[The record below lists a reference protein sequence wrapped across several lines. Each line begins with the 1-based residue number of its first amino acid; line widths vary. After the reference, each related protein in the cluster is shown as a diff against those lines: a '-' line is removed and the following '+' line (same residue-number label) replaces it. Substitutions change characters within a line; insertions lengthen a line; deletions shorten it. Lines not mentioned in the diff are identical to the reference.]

1 MKVKFRVKYGENEIE
16 IPITE
21 NTRPSFQMD
30 GMTNLWKHK
39 VTIYNDIRAKS
50 VNPENPEYAV
60 EARHFDRF
68 VIDKCNIQGGIVSKA
83 DGTIENIVN
92 AVTVITKDVDRY
104 KQPLEYAKL
113 PVDIREDFYTVQV
126 GDFIV
131 LSEVDDIVTTSREF
145 AELQEKYKD
154 NGIVVRSVSANIH
167 GMSVDNVT
175 ITNVG

>member
-1 MKVKFRVKYGENEIE
+1 MKVKFNVKYGENEID

-21 NTRPSFQMD
+21 NIRPSFKMD
-30 GMTNLWKHK
+30 GMTDLWKHK
-39 VTIYNDIRAKS
+39 VTIYNDIPKTAI
-50 VNPENPEYAV
+50 EE
-60 EARHFDRF
+60 RHFDRF
-68 VIDKCNIQGGIVSKA
+68 VIDLCNIQGGIVSKA

-92 AVTVITKDVDRY
+92 AVTVISKDVDRY
-104 KQPLEYAKL
+104 KTPIEYAKL
-113 PVDIREDFYTVQV
+113 PVDIREEYYTVQV

-131 LSEVDDIVTTSREF
+131 LSEVDDVVTTSREF
-145 AELQEKYKD
+145 GELQEKYKD

>member
-1 MKVKFRVKYGENEIE
+1 
-16 IPITE
+16 
-21 NTRPSFQMD
+21 
-30 GMTNLWKHK
+30 MTDLWDQKI
-39 VTIYNDIRAKS
+39 TIYNDIPK
-50 VNPENPEYAV
+50 NAV
-60 EARHFDRF
+60 EERHFDRF

-92 AVTVITKDVDRY
+92 AVSVITKDVEHF
-104 KQPLEYAKL
+104 KQPMEYAKL
-113 PVDIREDFYTVQV
+113 PVDIRENFYTVQV

-131 LSEVDDIVTTSREF
+131 LAEVDDAVTTSREF

>member
-1 MKVKFRVKYGENEIE
+1 MKVKTKPIDWKDLREGIE
-16 IPITE
+16 IDIPIKE
-21 NTRPSFQMD
+21 NTTHSFKAN
-30 GMTNLWKHK
+30 GTTNLWKQK
-39 VTIYNDIRAKS
+39 VTIYNDIPADA
-50 VNPENPEYAV
+50 VN
-60 EARHFDRF
+60 ARRFDRF
-68 VIDKCNIQGGIVSKA
+68 VIDLCNIQGGIVSKA

-92 AVTVITKDVDRY
+92 AVTVISKDVDRY
-104 KQPLEYAKL
+104 KKPLEYVKL

>member
-1 MKVKFRVKYGENEIE
+1 MKIGFNVKYGFNEIE

-21 NTRPSFQMD
+21 KTRPSFQLD
-30 GMTNLWKHK
+30 GFADLWEGN
-39 VTIYNDIRAKS
+39 VTIYNDISKT
-50 VNPENPEYAV
+50 AV
-60 EARHFDRF
+60 EERHFDRF
-68 VIDKCNIQGGIVSKA
+68 VIERCNIQGGIVSRA

-92 AVTVITKDVDRY
+92 AVTVISKDVDRY
-104 KQPLEYAKL
+104 KTPLEYAKL
-113 PVDIREDFYTVQV
+113 PVDVREDFYTVQV

-131 LSEVDDIVTTSREF
+131 LSDVDDVITTSREF

-167 GMSVDNVT
+167 GMAVDNVT

>member
-1 MKVKFRVKYGENEIE
+1 
-16 IPITE
+16 
-21 NTRPSFQMD
+21 
-30 GMTNLWKHK
+30 MTDLWKEK
-39 VTIYNDIRAKS
+39 VTIYNDIPK
-50 VNPENPEYAV
+50 NAV
-60 EARHFDRF
+60 EDRHYDRF
-68 VIDKCNIQGGIVSKA
+68 VIDLCYIQGGIVSKA

-92 AVTVITKDVDRY
+92 AVTIISKDVGRY
-104 KQPLEYAKL
+104 KAPLEYAKL
-113 PVDIREDFYTVQV
+113 PVDIREDFYTMQV

-154 NGIVVRSVSANIH
+154 NGIVDRSVSANIH

>member
-1 MKVKFRVKYGENEIE
+1 
-16 IPITE
+16 
-21 NTRPSFQMD
+21 
-30 GMTNLWKHK
+30 MTDLCKHK

-50 VNPENPEYAV
+50 VNPEKPEYAV
-60 EARHFDRF
+60 EGRHFDRF

-92 AVTVITKDVDRY
+92 AVTVISKDIERY
-104 KQPLEYAKL
+104 KSPLEYAKL
-113 PVDIREDFYTVQV
+113 PVDIRENFYTAQV

-131 LSEVDDIVTTSREF
+131 LSEVEDIVTTSREF
-145 AELQEKYKD
+145 SDLQEKYKD

>member
-1 MKVKFRVKYGENEIE
+1 
-16 IPITE
+16 
-21 NTRPSFQMD
+21 
-30 GMTNLWKHK
+30 MTDLWKKK
-39 VTIYNDIRAKS
+39 VTIYNDIPKT
-50 VNPENPEYAV
+50 AV
-60 EARHFDRF
+60 EDRHFDRF
-68 VIDKCNIQGGIVSKA
+68 VIDLCNIQGGIVSKA

-92 AVTVITKDVDRY
+92 AVTVISKDVDRY
-104 KQPLEYAKL
+104 KGPLEYAKL
-113 PVDIREDFYTVQV
+113 PVDIRENYYTVQV

-167 GMSVDNVT
+167 GMRVDNVT

>member
-1 MKVKFRVKYGENEIE
+1 MKVKFNVKYGENEID

-21 NTRPSFQMD
+21 NTRPSFKMD
-30 GMTNLWKHK
+30 GMTDLWKHK
-39 VTIYNDIRAKS
+39 VTIYNDIPKT
-50 VNPENPEYAV
+50 AV
-60 EARHFDRF
+60 EERHFDRF
-68 VIDKCNIQGGIVSKA
+68 VIDLCNIQGGIVSKA

-92 AVTVITKDVDRY
+92 AVTVISKDVDRY
-104 KQPLEYAKL
+104 KAPLEYAKL
-113 PVDIREDFYTVQV
+113 PVDIRENFYTAQV

>member
-1 MKVKFRVKYGENEIE
+1 MKVKFNVEYGENEID
-16 IPITE
+16 IPIPE
-21 NTRPSFQMD
+21 QGQRPTFD
-30 GMTNLWKHK
+30 RGGMADLWKHK
-39 VTIYNDIRAKS
+39 VTIYNDIPK
-50 VNPENPEYAV
+50 NAV
-60 EARHFDRF
+60 EERHFDRF
-68 VIDKCNIQGGIVSKA
+68 VIDLCNIQGGIVSKA

-92 AVTVITKDVDRY
+92 AVTVISKDVDRY
-104 KQPLEYAKL
+104 KTPLEYAKL
-113 PVDIREDFYTVQV
+113 PVDIRESFYTVQV

-175 ITNVG
+175 IANVG

>member
-1 MKVKFRVKYGENEIE
+1 
-16 IPITE
+16 
-21 NTRPSFQMD
+21 
-30 GMTNLWKHK
+30 MTDLWKQK
-39 VTIYNDIRAKS
+39 VTIYNDIPK
-50 VNPENPEYAV
+50 NAV
-60 EARHFDRF
+60 EERHFDRF
-68 VIDKCNIQGGIVSKA
+68 VIDNCNIQGGIVSKA

-92 AVTVITKDVDRY
+92 AVTVITKDTKHY

-113 PVDIREDFYTVQV
+113 PVDIREDFYTFRV

-131 LSEVDDIVTTSREF
+131 LSDVYDVVTTSREF

-167 GMSVDNVT
+167 GMAVDNVT

>member
-1 MKVKFRVKYGENEIE
+1 
-16 IPITE
+16 
-21 NTRPSFQMD
+21 
-30 GMTNLWKHK
+30 MTDLWKQK
-39 VTIYNDIRAKS
+39 VTIYNDIPK
-50 VNPENPEYAV
+50 NAV
-60 EARHFDRF
+60 EDRHFDRF

-92 AVTVITKDVDRY
+92 AVTVISKDVDRY
-104 KQPLEYAKL
+104 KTPLEYAKL
-113 PVDIREDFYTVQV
+113 PVDIRESFYTVQV

-131 LSEVDDIVTTSREF
+131 LSEVDDIVTTSQ
-145 AELQEKYKD
+145 ELSNLQKKHKD

>member
-1 MKVKFRVKYGENEIE
+1 
-16 IPITE
+16 
-21 NTRPSFQMD
+21 
-30 GMTNLWKHK
+30 MTDLWKQK
-39 VTIYNDIRAKS
+39 VTIYNDIPKT
-50 VNPENPEYAV
+50 AV
-60 EARHFDRF
+60 EERHFDRF

-92 AVTVITKDVDRY
+92 AVTVISKDIERH
-104 KQPLEYAKL
+104 KSPLEYAKL
-113 PVDIREDFYTVQV
+113 PVDIREEYYTVQV

-175 ITNVG
+175 MANVG

>member
-1 MKVKFRVKYGENEIE
+1 MKVKFKVKYGENVID
-16 IPITE
+16 IPIPE
-21 NTRPSFQMD
+21 QSQRPTFD
-30 GMTNLWKHK
+30 KGGMTDLWKHK
-39 VTIYNDIRAKS
+39 VTIYNDIPKTAA
-50 VNPENPEYAV
+50 ED
-60 EARHFDRF
+60 RHFDRF
-68 VIDKCNIQGGIVSKA
+68 VIDLCNIQGGIVSKA

-92 AVTVITKDVDRY
+92 AVTVISKDVDRY
-104 KQPLEYAKL
+104 KTPLEYAKL

-131 LSEVDDIVTTSREF
+131 LSEVDDIVTTSQ
-145 AELQEKYKD
+145 ELSNLQKKYKD

>member
-1 MKVKFRVKYGENEIE
+1 MKVKFKVKYGENEIE

-30 GMTNLWKHK
+30 GMTDLWKHK
-39 VTIYNDIRAKS
+39 VTIYNDIPKT
-50 VNPENPEYAV
+50 AV
-60 EARHFDRF
+60 EDRHFDRF
-68 VIDKCNIQGGIVSKA
+68 VIDLCNIQGGIISKA

-92 AVTVITKDVDRY
+92 AVTVITKDVEHY
-104 KQPLEYAKL
+104 KQPMEYAKL
-113 PVDIREDFYTVQV
+113 PVDIREEYYTVQV

-175 ITNVG
+175 IANVG

>member
-1 MKVKFRVKYGENEIE
+1 MKVGFKVKYGFNEIE

-21 NTRPSFQMD
+21 NTRPSFKMD
-30 GMTNLWKHK
+30 GMADLWKHK
-39 VTIYNDIRAKS
+39 VTIYNDIPKT
-50 VNPENPEYAV
+50 AV
-60 EARHFDRF
+60 EDRHFDRF
-68 VIDKCNIQGGIVSKA
+68 VIDLCNIQGGIVSKA

-92 AVTVITKDVDRY
+92 AVTVISKDVDRY
-104 KQPLEYAKL
+104 KTPLEYAKL
-113 PVDIREDFYTVQV
+113 PVDIREEYYTVQV
-126 GDFIV
+126 GDFII

-175 ITNVG
+175 IANVG

>member
-1 MKVKFRVKYGENEIE
+1 
-16 IPITE
+16 
-21 NTRPSFQMD
+21 
-30 GMTNLWKHK
+30 MTDLWKQK
-39 VTIYNDIRAKS
+39 VTIYNDIAKT
-50 VNPENPEYAV
+50 AV
-60 EARHFDRF
+60 EERHFDRF
-68 VIDKCNIQGGIVSKA
+68 VIECCNIQGGIVSKA

-92 AVTVITKDVDRY
+92 AVTVISKDVDRY
-104 KQPLEYAKL
+104 KTPLEYAKL
-113 PVDIREDFYTVQV
+113 PVDIRESFYTVQV

-131 LSEVDDIVTTSREF
+131 LSEVDDVVTTSREF

>member
-1 MKVKFRVKYGENEIE
+1 MKIGFNVKYGFNEIE

-21 NTRPSFQMD
+21 KTRPAFQSD
-30 GMTNLWKHK
+30 GLADLWEGK
-39 VTIYNDIRAKS
+39 VTIYNDISK
-50 VNPENPEYAV
+50 NAV
-60 EARHFDRF
+60 EERHFDRF
-68 VIDKCNIQGGIVSKA
+68 VIERCNIQGGIVSRA

-92 AVTVITKDVDRY
+92 AVTVISKDVDRY
-104 KQPLEYAKL
+104 KTPLEYAKL
-113 PVDIREDFYTVQV
+113 PVDVREEYYTVQV

-175 ITNVG
+175 IANVG